1 MIPILLEN
9 VSKSFVRKA
18 EVGASGQK
26 RESRR
31 VLANVALQVGEGEI
45 VCVIGKNG
53 TGKTTLIRILS
64 TLVEPDLG
72 LARICGFD
80 VMREP
85 NEVRKRIGVM
95 LNSGEG
101 GFHPRLSALATL
113 EYYGALYKMHAREA
127 RSRARQLLKDLGLED
142 RGVDQYQS
150 YSTGMRRRLALI
162 RAFLPDTPVLLLDE
176 PTMGVDPWSTE
187 QIHNSLHELSKRGK
201 TILCMTNNPMEAR
214 ALGDRCYILQDGA
227 LLPSKAEEVMAA

>member
-1 MIPILLEN
+1 MMPILLDN

-18 EVGASGQK
+18 EVGASREK

-53 TGKTTLIRILS
+53 SGKTTLIRILS
-64 TLVEPDLG
+64 TLIEPDLG
-72 LARICGFD
+72 IARVCGFD

-85 NEVRKRIGVM
+85 GEVRKRIGVM

-101 GFHPRLSALATL
+101 GFHARLSALATL
-113 EYYGALYKMHAREA
+113 EYYGALYKMRAREA
-127 RSRARQLLKDLGLED
+127 RSRARQLLRDLGLED

-162 RAFLPDTPVLLLDE
+162 RAL
-176 PTMGVDPWSTE
+176 
-187 QIHNSLHELSKRGK
+187 
-201 TILCMTNNPMEAR
+201 
-214 ALGDRCYILQDGA
+214 
-227 LLPSKAEEVMAA
+227 

>member
-1 MIPILLEN
+1 MIPISLEN

-26 RESRR
+26 RERR
-31 VLANVALQVGEGEI
+31 QALTNVELQVGRGEV
-45 VCVIGKNG
+45 VCVLGKNG

-64 TLVEPDLG
+64 TLVGPDRG
-72 LARICGFD
+72 RASVCGFD

-85 NEVRKRIGVM
+85 GEVRNRIGVM

-101 GFHPRLSALATL
+101 GFHARLSALATL
-113 EYYGALYKMHAREA
+113 EYYGALYGMRAQEA
-127 RSRARQLLKDLGLED
+127 QSRARHLLRELGLED

-162 RAFLPDTPVLLLDE
+162 RALLPDAPVLLLDE
-176 PTMGVDPWSTE
+176 PTLGVDPWSTKRV
-187 QIHNSLHELSKRGK
+187 HNYLLESSKYGK
-201 TILCMTNNPMEAR
+201 TVLCTTNNPTEAR
-214 ALGDRCYILQDGA
+214 ALGGRCYVLQDGA
-227 LLPSKAEEVMAA
+227 LVPSKAEEVMVA